1 MIVDRKQR
9 LETILNE
16 QFAPRYLEVL
26 NESHRHQVP
35 VDSETHFK
43 VSMVSSVF
51 ANCLPLARHR
61 MVYRFLNAE
70 LSSGLHALS
79 LHLYTEEEWQR
90 LSQVPLSPLCAHA
103 E

>member
-1 MIVDRKQR
+1 MSINRKQR
-9 LETILNE
+9 LETILSG
-16 QFAPRYLEVL
+16 QFAPGYLEVL

-35 VDSETHFK
+35 ADSETHFK
-43 VSMVSSVF
+43 VSMVSSMF
-51 ANCLPLARHR
+51 TNCQPLARHR
-61 MVYRFLNAE
+61 MVYKLLNAE

>member
-1 MIVDRKQR
+1 MSVDRKQR

-51 ANCLPLARHR
+51 ANCLPLTRHR

>member
-1 MIVDRKQR
+1 
-9 LETILNE
+9 
-16 QFAPRYLEVL
+16 
-26 NESHRHQVP
+26 
-35 VDSETHFK
+35 
-43 VSMVSSVF
+43 
-51 ANCLPLARHR
+51 
-61 MVYRFLNAE
+61 MVYKLLNAE